1 MKRKAGF
8 QNRLS
13 ALFTHPSTNTSIICL
28 DKYKKIYVLYGLV
41 PVLFFCSKDILHSY
55 TTQIITLS
63 NIVNIHEDI
72 DIQVTTDLLENDQSL
87 KMGYLL

>member
-1 MKRKAGF
+1 M
-8 QNRLS
+8 
-13 ALFTHPSTNTSIICL
+13 
-28 DKYKKIYVLYGLV
+28 

-87 KMGYLL
+87 KMGYLLEKDLNLFGVIDLTTESIHMQWIFDISLHYIEAAA